1 MRLERPCCNLVA
13 TFHKWYSYCVVAAK
27 VTLYSWFLKCLS
39 PLSREGLITTGE
51 ARPRLAAC
59 PKVLPIL
66 PECPRI
72 VETGAGLSSGSP
84 GEAASFCS
92 EEHAQLPVFPLLPL
106 LSAGVPYP
114 SHVGDPF
121 ARSVVHFAGASKAQP

>member
-1 MRLERPCCNLVA
+1 MNGETGEALVV
-13 TFHKWYSYCVVAAK
+13 TFHKWYCYCGMAAK
-27 VTLYSWFLKCLS
+27 VTLYSCFLKCLS

-51 ARPRLAAC
+51 ARPRLTAC

-84 GEAASFCS
+84 GEAASSCN
-92 EEHAQLPVFPLLPL
+92 EEHAQLPVFPLLPW
-106 LSAGVPYP
+106 LSVGVPYP
-114 SHVGDPF
+114 LHVGDPF